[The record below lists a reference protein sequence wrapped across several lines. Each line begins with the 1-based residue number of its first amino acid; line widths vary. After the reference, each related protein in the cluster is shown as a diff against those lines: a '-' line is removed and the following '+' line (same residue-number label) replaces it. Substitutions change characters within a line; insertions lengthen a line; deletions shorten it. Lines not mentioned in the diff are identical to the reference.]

1 MVLTVDRVATGG
13 EGVARDRDGRVV
25 FVHGGLPGERVEVDI
40 TERRKDFARAVVR
53 TVEVASPQRVDPPC
67 PEVAHGCGGCDWQH
81 VAPSAQR
88 ELRVEIVRDAL
99 RRMGR
104 IADPEVHA
112 GPELPVD
119 RTRTTLRFAVDDDD
133 RLGFRRRRSHDVL
146 TVADCLVGH
155 PHLAA
160 LLTDG
165 IFEDAEEVTLRIGAR
180 TGERI
185 AVVAP
190 HARGVELPA
199 DVRVVGLDELR
210 AGRRLWYHEE
220 VGGLRLRISA
230 ESFFQAG
237 PEAAEALVDV
247 VARHAGAGMGG
258 DDARP
263 EGRAFDAGR
272 TVVDAYAGIGLF
284 AALFA
289 ARGARC
295 RFVLVESSASAVA
308 DARINLAGVV
318 PAPKII
324 RTQVERWHP
333 QPADLVIADPPRT
346 GLGKDAAQR
355 LAATGA
361 ARIVL
366 VSCEPAALGRDALIL
381 AGLGYQF
388 AGATTLDLFPHTSH
402 IEVVSTFDRT
412 PA

>member
-13 EGVARDRDGRVV
+13 EGVARDSDGRVV
-25 FVHGGLPGERVEVDI
+25 FVHGGLPGERVEVEI
-40 TERRKDFARAVVR
+40 TEQRKDFARAVVR

-81 VAPSAQR
+81 VAPASQR
-88 ELRVEIVRDAL
+88 DLRVEIVRDAL
-99 RRMGR
+99 RRLGR
-104 IADPEVHA
+104 IADPEVRA
-112 GPELPVD
+112 GPELPVE
-119 RTRTTLRFAVDDDD
+119 RTRTTLRFAVSDG
-133 RLGFRRRRSHDVL
+133 RLGMRRRRSHDVL
-146 TVADCLVGH
+146 TVVDCLVGH
-155 PHLAA
+155 PQLTA

-165 IFEDAEEVTLRIGAR
+165 LFDDAEEVTVRIGAR

-190 HARGVELPA
+190 HARGVQLPA

-220 VGGLRLRISA
+220 VGGCRLRVSA

-237 PEAAEALVDV
+237 PEAAEALVEV
-247 VARHAGAGMGG
+247 VARHAGAGLGG
-258 DDARP
+258 DDQRP
-263 EGRAFDAGR
+263 EGRAFDEGL

-284 AALFA
+284 AAVFA

-295 RFVLVESSASAVA
+295 RFVLVESGASAVA
-308 DARINLAGVV
+308 DARINLAGIE

-324 RTQVERWHP
+324 RTQVERWHA

-381 AGLGYQF
+381 DGLGYRF

-402 IEVVSTFDRT
+402 IEVVSTFDRAPT
-412 PA
+412 